1 MFIRKTMFYNNIFI
15 IPKHILWNNPRRAK
29 IKVICHHSN
38 GHSCRIQF
46 CAWLKLQTKRQV
58 LDFQTNYFATIKI
71 TWAKAVFQSA
81 VKFNTIKLEMIFVW
95 INTWH
100 TCVPN
105 QWTFAIMWC
114 ITQLRISGHPPFFL
128 RVPFSIRPAD
138 PISGNAFDGKR
149 RKKRGWPQWQKRGLG
164 NEQTCH

>member
-1 MFIRKTMFYNNIFI
+1 MFVRKTMFYNNIFI
-15 IPKHILWNNPRRAK
+15 IPKHIFWNNPRGAK

-38 GHSCRIQF
+38 GHSCRIQL

-105 QWTFAIMWC
+105 QWTFGITWC
-114 ITQLRISGHPPFFL
+114 IRGTQREYSSKPLKHSIVKRILVFN
-128 RVPFSIRPAD
+128 R
-138 PISGNAFDGKR
+138 
-149 RKKRGWPQWQKRGLG
+149 
-164 NEQTCH
+164 